1 MTNVEQLEPVLTRMT
16 ELLRLGSRG
25 NWANALEKH
34 RSALSTDPSATV
46 WAWTLNTVRHHGET
60 MAGRL
65 RCLALGPWRRREATN
80 PIWRAPQ
87 FSPAPARDTLSRRPV
102 CGTKAFSPPP
112 QGVCT
117 AT

>member
-60 MAGRL
+60 MAGKMS
-65 RCLALGPWRRREATN
+65 CIPLGPLRAGESN
-80 PIWRAPQ
+80 HPIGGGPP
-87 FSPAPARDTLSRRPV
+87 FL
-102 CGTKAFSPPP
+102 PPP
-112 QGVCT
+112 SGPNLLLR
-117 AT
+117 

>member
-46 WAWTLNTVRHHGET
+46 ARILAMFGGMGSLNDVVLYKDGQPMVSENRELDSLRS
-60 MAGRL
+60 RL
-65 RCLALGPWRRREATN
+65 YDLCRGL
-80 PIWRAPQ
+80 
-87 FSPAPARDTLSRRPV
+87 
-102 CGTKAFSPPP
+102 
-112 QGVCT
+112 
-117 AT
+117 